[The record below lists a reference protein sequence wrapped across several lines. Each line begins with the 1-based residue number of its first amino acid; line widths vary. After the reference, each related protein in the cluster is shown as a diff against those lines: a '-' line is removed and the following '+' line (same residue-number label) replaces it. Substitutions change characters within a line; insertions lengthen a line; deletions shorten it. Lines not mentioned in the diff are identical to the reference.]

1 MSLSAM
7 ICIAVS
13 ALSAGATVHR
23 SRGSRREDPL
33 QRAIGQDFFR
43 TSDVRIHDEPHACRF
58 KSGRPDGTRPSRDNF
73 YSTPKWWL
81 FHRFFIF
88 STILGGSACRAA
100 AFRQCFSCCAAVMPP
115 FQAPGRRSRTYENF
129 FIGHLLPVMIGNIIG
144 GSTVVA
150 RRVLVCVFA
159 REGNGV
165 ALQQGPASLNRP
177 GIGCTMSIE
186 SQRTETS
193 RQRPGLA
200 LLRYLP
206 PVRWLADYRMS
217 WLTGDV
223 VAGVT
228 LAAYAIPVS
237 LAYADARRLA
247 AAGRHLRLPARRARL
262 CVARLVAPARDRAD
276 FRHLADDRRHRRGDG
291 RGRRRALRPDRQPGG
306 LHGGRCFA

>member
-1 MSLSAM
+1 M
-7 ICIAVS
+7 
-13 ALSAGATVHR
+13 
-23 SRGSRREDPL
+23 
-33 QRAIGQDFFR
+33 
-43 TSDVRIHDEPHACRF
+43 
-58 KSGRPDGTRPSRDNF
+58 
-73 YSTPKWWL
+73 PKWWL
-81 FHRFFIF
+81 FHRFFIL

-100 AFRQCFSCCAAVMPP
+100 AFRQCFSFCAAVCRP
-115 FQAPGRRSRTYENF
+115 FRLRSAELSVGEFLYRTSAA
-129 FIGHLLPVMIGNIIG
+129 VMIGNIIG

-177 GIGCTMSIE
+177 GIGYTMSIE
-186 SQRTETS
+186 SQRAETS

-200 LLRYLP
+200 WLRYLP
-206 PVRWLADYRMS
+206 PARWLAEYRLG

-237 LAYADARRLA
+237 LAYAELAGLA

-262 CVARLVAPARDRAD
+262 CVARLVAPTGGRTDL
-276 FRHLADDRRHRRGDG
+276 RHLADGRRHRRGDG
-291 RGRRRALRPDRQPGG
+291 RGRRAALRPDRQPRG
-306 LHGGRCFA
+306 LHGGTAVPARLAAAPKRAGAADQRQHPGGLQGRRRSDDRDDPTAEPAWRRRRRTQFLRTGVCCWPASSARSTCSCSRSA